1 MNESHYNLSEYR
13 RSSGETSAVELTN
26 TMVRKVY
33 LWMCAALALTGFTAY
48 MVAGTP
54 DFVRFVFGG
63 KWTFLLLVLFEL
75 GLVVWLTAAINRL
88 SSFAAVAL
96 FGLYSIVN
104 GVTLSSIFLV
114 YEIGSLTS
122 AFVSAAAVF
131 GVMAIYGSF
140 TRKDL
145 TKIGSICMMAV
156 LGLIIALLI
165 NMFLKNTMVD
175 MLISGVGVLIFTG
188 LTAWDAQK
196 IKDLLGGAGENETTS
211 KMAVLGALTL
221 YLDFINLFLYLLR
234 FFGRRD

>member
-1 MNESHYNLSEYR
+1 MSSNYNLSEYH
-13 RSSGETSAVELTN
+13 RSVGDAAVEMTN

-33 LWMCAALALTGFTAY
+33 LWMCAALALTGLTAY

-63 KWTFLLLVLFEL
+63 KWTFLLLVVAEFA
-75 GLVVWLTAAINRL
+75 LVIWLTAAIDRL

-114 YEIGSLTS
+114 YELGSITS
-122 AFVSAAAVF
+122 AFISSAAVF
-131 GVMAIYGSF
+131 GVMAVYGSF

-145 TKIGSICMMAV
+145 TRIGGICLMAV
-156 LGLIIALLI
+156 LGLIIAILVNL
-165 NMFLKNTMVD
+165 FLKNTLID

-188 LTAWDAQK
+188 LTAYDAQK
-196 IKDLLGGAGENETTS
+196 VKNLLSGAQENEVTS
-211 KMAVLGALTL
+211 KMAVLGALTI

-234 FFGRRD
+234 IFGQKK